1 MKIETPTEFLTF
13 CDGLCEIRRIEK
25 NKPGESLAT
34 VHYGDRSITAKRY
47 YTARA
52 ASEKVDKLIQIPAH
66 PRYVPAV
73 GMCCI
78 IDRIRYDVDA
88 VQFLPTCNPP
98 SYVLTLRHVGVVHD
112 G

>member
-52 ASEKVDKLIQIPAH
+52 ASEKVDKLIQVPAH
-66 PRYVPAV
+66 PRFVPDV
-73 GMCCI
+73 GLCCI
-78 IDRIRYDVDA
+78 INNVRYDIDA
-88 VQFLPTCNPP
+88 VQYLPAVNPP
-98 SYVLTLRHVGVVHD
+98 SYILTLRHVGVVHD